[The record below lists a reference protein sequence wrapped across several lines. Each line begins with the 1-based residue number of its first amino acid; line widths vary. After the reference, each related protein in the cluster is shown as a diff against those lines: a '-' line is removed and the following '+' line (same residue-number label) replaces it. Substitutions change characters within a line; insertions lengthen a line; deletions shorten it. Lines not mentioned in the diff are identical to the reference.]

1 MRMAQSWALLVA
13 VVGILTYFS
22 FNQKK
27 LANEK
32 QYNVLNATYD
42 YIIVGAGSA
51 GCVLANRLSED
62 LLSTVLIV
70 EAGGSEEEN
79 ENMHIPALPGLL
91 LNTKTDW
98 AYKTVPQKKACMAFK
113 DQKSAWPRG
122 KVLGGSSS
130 INYMHYMRGSRH
142 DFDGWA
148 KEGCQGWN
156 YKDVLPYFIKSEDI
170 QIPSLKT
177 SDYHGVGGPLTVSDG
192 ASTSLVDGVYRR
204 GMEELGYQAVDCNGE
219 SQTGFCFCQET
230 VKSGERWST
239 AKAFLRPAMNRPN
252 LHVSTN
258 SYVTKILIEN
268 KKAVG
273 ISFIRDN
280 VKHVVKA
287 KKEVIISGGA
297 VNSPQLLMLSGIGPK
312 EHLSSMKIPLV
323 ADLPVGN
330 NLEDH
335 LMIMMVFM
343 DNSSAAFNPSTW
355 SFLQYQLFRS
365 GPFSKVHLEGDA
377 FLQDDARA
385 PPYLQFTFYSIQVPP
400 FMLDPMAEMVNLDPK
415 IAKGTYDF
423 YKRIS
428 EEVGGSFFVENILL
442 HPKSRGT
449 IRLQSTDPFDQP
461 LIDPNYLD
469 HPDDIKD
476 LLKGIN
482 ATLRLANTTAFR
494 AVGASPSD
502 PYEEYFPP
510 CNSLSFPSDE
520 YWICRIRHYTY
531 HFDHPTST
539 CRMGNNDDVTAVV
552 DPQLRVKGVKNLR
565 VVDASVMRHVTSGNT
580 NAPTIMIAE
589 KAADLIREIDS
600 VKDVR
605 NKVEHL

>member
-1 MRMAQSWALLVA
+1 
-13 VVGILTYFS
+13 
-22 FNQKK
+22 
-27 LANEK
+27 
-32 QYNVLNATYD
+32 
-42 YIIVGAGSA
+42 
-51 GCVLANRLSED
+51 
-62 LLSTVLIV
+62 
-70 EAGGSEEEN
+70 
-79 ENMHIPALPGLL
+79 
-91 LNTKTDW
+91 
-98 AYKTVPQKKACMAFK
+98 
-113 DQKSAWPRG
+113 
-122 KVLGGSSS
+122 
-130 INYMHYMRGSRH
+130 
-142 DFDGWA
+142 
-148 KEGCQGWN
+148 
-156 YKDVLPYFIKSEDI
+156 
-170 QIPSLKT
+170 
-177 SDYHGVGGPLTVSDG
+177 
-192 ASTSLVDGVYRR
+192 
-204 GMEELGYQAVDCNGE
+204 
-219 SQTGFCFCQET
+219 
-230 VKSGERWST
+230 
-239 AKAFLRPAMNRPN
+239 
-252 LHVSTN
+252 
-258 SYVTKILIEN
+258 
-268 KKAVG
+268 
-273 ISFIRDN
+273 
-280 VKHVVKA
+280 
-287 KKEVIISGGA
+287 
-297 VNSPQLLMLSGIGPK
+297 MLSGIGPK

-365 GPFSKVHLEGDA
+365 GPFSKVHLEGDV

-449 IRLQSTDPFDQP
+449 IRLQSTDPFDPP
-461 LIDPNYLD
+461 LIDSKLFRS
-469 HPDDIKD
+469 PDDIKD

>member
-1 MRMAQSWALLVA
+1 MAQSWALLVA

-177 SDYHGVGGPLTVSDG
+177 SAYHGVGGPLTVSDG
-192 ASTSLVDGVYRR
+192 ASTSLVDRVYRR

-219 SQTGFCFCQET
+219 SQT
-230 VKSGERWST
+230 
-239 AKAFLRPAMNRPN
+239 
-252 LHVSTN
+252 
-258 SYVTKILIEN
+258 EN

-273 ISFIRDN
+273 ITFIKDN

-287 KKEVIISGGA
+287 NKEVIISSGA

-312 EHLSSMKIPLV
+312 EHLSALKIPV
-323 ADLPVGN
+323 EADLPIGN

-335 LMIMMVFM
+335 TMLFLLFR
-343 DNSSAAFNPSTW
+343 DNSSSGLSPSMW
-355 SFLQYQLFRS
+355 SHLQYQLFRS
-365 GPFSKVHLEGDA
+365 EQSNHGP
-377 FLQDDARA
+377 Q
-385 PPYLQFTFYSIQVPP
+385 
-400 FMLDPMAEMVNLDPK
+400 K
-415 IAKGTYDF
+415 ISETGSGAKG
-423 YKRIS
+423 S
-428 EEVGGSFFVENILL
+428 EHPLL
-442 HPKSRGT
+442 TSHTRRVLLVVIGEKLEKS
-449 IRLQSTDPFDQP
+449 
-461 LIDPNYLD
+461 
-469 HPDDIKD
+469 
-476 LLKGIN
+476 
-482 ATLRLANTTAFR
+482 
-494 AVGASPSD
+494 
-502 PYEEYFPP
+502 
-510 CNSLSFPSDE
+510 
-520 YWICRIRHYTY
+520 
-531 HFDHPTST
+531 
-539 CRMGNNDDVTAVV
+539 V
-552 DPQLRVKGVKNLR
+552 DN
-565 VVDASVMRHVTSGNT
+565 
-580 NAPTIMIAE
+580 
-589 KAADLIREIDS
+589 
-600 VKDVR
+600 
-605 NKVEHL
+605 